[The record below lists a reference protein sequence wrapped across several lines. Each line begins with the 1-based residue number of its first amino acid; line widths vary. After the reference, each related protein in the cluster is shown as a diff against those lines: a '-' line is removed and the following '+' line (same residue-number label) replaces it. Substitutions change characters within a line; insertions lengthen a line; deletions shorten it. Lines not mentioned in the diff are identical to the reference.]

1 MASLTKPVARELDP
15 VLLGI
20 LEEACGLKIPCG
32 GEEGGLYLRVPA
44 VPGMDRRFFQGLA
57 VRLPASG
64 AWRRLSHAQPVFART
79 RVARDLVLD
88 HLVRI

>member
-44 VPGMDRRFFQGLA
+44 VP
-57 VRLPASG
+57 
-64 AWRRLSHAQPVFART
+64 
-79 RVARDLVLD
+79 
-88 HLVRI
+88 